1 MERGWNLPEKEESKK
16 EKTTKAKLKY
26 IENAGLFPAIRH
38 LRVKQWNFDNPSAPD
53 VRLLIL
59 LKMTG
64 LTDVSWD
71 SSDISM
77 SVFQALQKRPAVR
90 LHMECSA
97 YSRGNEASHRLT
109 QLENSPNLTSLHVDL
124 TYTTA
129 DGCLGITQPLKRL
142 LLTCP
147 NIRKLKLD
155 IDLPRSGCVI
165 HSPPSKYCG
174 MGLVGDERPPALE
187 ELEVL
192 AFPFG
197 REQKADTPPGWGQ
210 VGYPCPGIEE
220 DYWAENFDWTRLR
233 RLVTYNSRLAL
244 AMMPRLTS
252 LKEVVLRGYRVDES
266 TRKFYQQVPVALE
279 TISVQ
284 SIAEIGVD
292 TLLLHGS
299 KLRRLIIHQVAE
311 GQPDAWRTAAVDE
324 DALRQICEGCPHIEE
339 LELDVGRDGV
349 WPYTT
354 LDVLATFP
362 KVKELTIWF
371 ELGGNGPTGTVRS
384 PIVTSSAVQE
394 LFKYM
399 RSKWP
404 FGESPIRKLVIRSG
418 APALMGHGYPAPV
431 AFWPRANSTSFVCT
445 LSECDDEA
453 RQGLYTFNC
462 PNLNTQENKYLHDLE
477 LLGKDCYE
485 YEGKV
490 SEQLALARDGPKPY
504 KNPFTARPRH

>member
-1 MERGWNLPEKEESKK
+1 
-16 EKTTKAKLKY
+16 
-26 IENAGLFPAIRH
+26 
-38 LRVKQWNFDNPSAPD
+38 
-53 VRLLIL
+53 
-59 LKMTG
+59 
-64 LTDVSWD
+64 
-71 SSDISM
+71 
-77 SVFQALQKRPAVR
+77 
-90 LHMECSA
+90 
-97 YSRGNEASHRLT
+97 
-109 QLENSPNLTSLHVDL
+109 
-124 TYTTA
+124 
-129 DGCLGITQPLKRL
+129 
-142 LLTCP
+142 
-147 NIRKLKLD
+147 
-155 IDLPRSGCVI
+155 
-165 HSPPSKYCG
+165 

-311 GQPDAWRTAAVDE
+311 GQPDTWRILQPWTKTLCAKSARV
-324 DALRQICEGCPHIEE
+324 AHI
-339 LELDVGRDGV
+339 LKNSSLTWTGDGV
-349 WPYTT
+349 WPYTI

-384 PIVTSSAVQE
+384 PVVTSSAVQE

-399 RSKWP
+399 RSKCP
-404 FGESPIRKLVIRSG
+404 IGESPIRKLVIRSG
-418 APALMGHGYPAPV
+418 APAPMGHGYPAPV